1 MRILALDPSLTCTGF
16 ATVDAD
22 GSESGR
28 LIEAGT
34 ITPMLPDGAPMVER
48 VRCMGRQVWDALWA
62 AKPGVVVVETPFAT
76 PRGGP
81 KQRRSTLTLP
91 NYGVAVGYVLAGAD
105 AFRGQINAA
114 NPPDPRA
121 PNARP
126 LEVVTVPADEWSRG
140 LPSTARDPDKT
151 GRVRF
156 AASLYGLEA
165 ADFGAVSVAGNV
177 ADAVLLAWW
186 YLRRHRG

>member
-16 ATVDAD
+16 ATVYAD

-28 LIEAGT
+28 LIQAGT
-34 ITPMLPDGAPMVER
+34 ITPITPDGASAVER
-48 VRCMGRQVWDALWA
+48 CRSIRCQVLALCREN
-62 AKPGVVVVETPFAT
+62 PRVVVIETPFAT

-91 NYGVAVGYVLAGAD
+91 NYGISVGYVCAAAD
-105 AFRGQINAA
+105 QWREGRIVADIEA
-114 NPPDPRA
+114 
-121 PNARP
+121 
-126 LEVVTVPADEWSRG
+126 EVVTVPADEWSRG

-156 AASLYGLEA
+156 AASLYGREVA
-165 ADFGAVSVAGNV
+165 EFGAVSVAGNV
-177 ADAVLLAWW
+177 ADAILLAWW
-186 YLRRHRG
+186 YLRKHRG